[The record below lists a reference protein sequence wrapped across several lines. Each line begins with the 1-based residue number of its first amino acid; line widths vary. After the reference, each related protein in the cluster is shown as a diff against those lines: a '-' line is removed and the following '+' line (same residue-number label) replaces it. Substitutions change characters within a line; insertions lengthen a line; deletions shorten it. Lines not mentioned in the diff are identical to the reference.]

1 VQFQDKNKKFK
12 TYLSSG
18 DIVGEIG
25 ELKKFRDARA
35 FAYSDDVYTVRLN
48 QNELERV
55 FKLFPSFYG
64 TVYKKIKKLEA
75 TLS

>member
-1 VQFQDKNKKFK
+1 MQIQDKNKKFEK
-12 TYLSSG
+12 CLSRG

-48 QNELERV
+48 QNELKRF
-55 FKLFPSFYG
+55 FKLFPSLCG
-64 TVYKKIKKLEA
+64 TVHKKIKKLEA